1 MPRHIALLAPGWVAL
16 ALVGAT
22 VAVAGA
28 GSREL
33 QLLPFL
39 ASVVLFGLPH
49 GAVDHLV
56 PGRMADRI
64 TLPQGMVLV
73 GVGYAVAMAA
83 YGLVWW
89 AAPALAAVA
98 FIAVTL
104 LHWGQGD
111 LYTLLRWAD
120 CAYYDRRL
128 RRAVAVLLRG
138 SMPMLVPL
146 VGHPAAYGEVL
157 GVFVTVVGGD
167 AAALPPVG
175 ATPVRAGVVVL
186 LAAGGLLTAWWGLR
200 WAQRHGRWQPVA
212 TDLGELALL
221 SVWFLTVPP
230 ILAVGVYFTMWHALR
245 HLGRLAE
252 VSPVTRPALAAGAWA
267 RAVGHML
274 WDALPLTAVSLVG
287 FAAVWLLLPRG
298 PTGAMSLLGFYLVGI
313 AILTVPHVG
322 VVTWMDRRQG
332 IW

>member
-1 MPRHIALLAPGWVAL
+1 MARRISLRRGML
-16 ALVGAT
+16 LVGA
-22 VAVAGA
+22 
-28 GSREL
+28 
-33 QLLPFL
+33 
-39 ASVVLFGLPH
+39 
-49 GAVDHLV
+49 
-56 PGRMADRI
+56 
-64 TLPQGMVLV
+64 
-73 GVGYAVAMAA
+73 GYAVAMVA

-89 AAPALAAVA
+89 ALPVVAAVA
-98 FIAVTL
+98 FIAITL

-120 CAYYDRRL
+120 CAYYDSRL

-146 VGHPAAYGEVL
+146 VGHPTAYREVL
-157 GVFVTVVGGD
+157 AVFVTTVGGD
-167 AAALPPVG
+167 AATVPPLDAV
-175 ATPVRAGVVVL
+175 TVRMPVVVL
-186 LAAGGLLTAWWGLR
+186 LSLGGLAVAWWALR
-200 WAQRHGRWQPVA
+200 WVQTTGRLQPVLI
-212 TDLGELALL
+212 DLGELLLL
-221 SVWFLTVPP
+221 SVWFLVVPP

-252 VSPVTRPALAAGAWA
+252 VSPVTHAAFASGAPA

-287 FAAVWLLLPRG
+287 FAAAWVLLPRG
-298 PTGAMSLLGFYLVGI
+298 PTAAISLLGFYLVGI

>member
-1 MPRHIALLAPGWVAL
+1 MPRHLGVLAPGWVAL
-16 ALVGAT
+16 VVVGLI
-22 VAVAGA
+22 VVGVGA
-28 GSREL
+28 GSRTL

-39 ASVVLFGLPH
+39 VSVVLFGLPH

-56 PGRMADRI
+56 PGRMATRI
-64 TLPQGMVLV
+64 TLPRGMLLV
-73 GVGYAVAMAA
+73 GLGYAVAMVA

-89 AAPALAAVA
+89 ALPAIAAVA
-98 FIAVTL
+98 FIAMTL

-120 CAYYDRRL
+120 CAYYDSRP

-146 VGHPAAYGEVL
+146 VGHPAAYREVL
-157 GVFVTVVGGD
+157 TVFVTLVGG
-167 AAALPPVG
+167 AAATVPPLDAMV
-175 ATPVRAGVVVL
+175 VRMTVAVL
-186 LAAGGLLTAWWGLR
+186 LTAGGLTVAWWALR
-200 WAQRHGRWQPVA
+200 WVQTTHRVQPVLI
-212 TDLGELALL
+212 DLGELLVL
-221 SVWFLTVPP
+221 SVWFLIVPP

-252 VSPVTRPALAAGAWA
+252 VSPVTQPTLEAGAPA
-267 RAVGHML
+267 RAVAHML
-274 WDALPLTAVSLVG
+274 WDAVPLTALALAG
-287 FAAVWLLLPRG
+287 FAAAWFLLPMG
-298 PTGAMSLLGFYLVGI
+298 PDGVMSLLGFYLVGI
-313 AILTVPHVG
+313 AILTLPHVG